1 MEKENREIREIEEET
16 EGVISGSV
24 SRISVVRAAIADL
37 PVVRAML
44 EEYAV
49 WIGVDLSF
57 QDFRR
62 ELRELPGDYAPPG
75 GDLYIARQ
83 GDETAG
89 MVAFRAGPNGRAEMK
104 RLFVR
109 PSARGGGVG
118 RVLVQHVIDGART
131 AGYTH
136 MVLDTLPIMQDAQ
149 HMYERFGFRDI
160 APYYD
165 SPIAGTR
172 YLELDLTTRRE

>member
-1 MEKENREIREIEEET
+1 MPPIA
-16 EGVISGSV
+16 VF
-24 SRISVVRAAIADL
+24 RAAPADL
-37 PVVRAML
+37 PVVRMML
-44 EEYAV
+44 QEYAD

-57 QDFRR
+57 QDFTR
-62 ELRELPGDYAPPG
+62 ELRDLPGDYVPPG
-75 GDLYIARQ
+75 GDLYIARAA
-83 GDETAG
+83 DEEEAVG
-89 MVAFRAGPNGRAEMK
+89 MVAFRARPDGRAEMK

-118 RVLVQHVIDGART
+118 RLLVRHVIDAARA

-136 MVLDTLPIMQDAQ
+136 MILDTLPIMRDAQ
-149 HMYERFGFRDI
+149 RMYERFGFRDI

-172 YLELDLTTRRE
+172 YLELDLTTHPE